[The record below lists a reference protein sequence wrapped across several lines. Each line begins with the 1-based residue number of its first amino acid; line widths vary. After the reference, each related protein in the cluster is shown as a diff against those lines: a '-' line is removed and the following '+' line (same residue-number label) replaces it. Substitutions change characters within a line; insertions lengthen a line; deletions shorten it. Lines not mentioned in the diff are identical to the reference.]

1 MIFQSL
7 SRITT
12 VAALTV
18 GLASAVAAQ
27 DEEVVLQVTLAEE
40 THSFT
45 LSDLKSM
52 PVSRFETTTIWTD
65 GTQEFEG
72 VSLEQLFETLSID
85 KGTITATAIN
95 DYAVE
100 IPMTDAV
107 EDGPIIAYHT
117 NGEEMSRRDKGPL
130 WVVYPYDSDIAY
142 QTELVYSRSIW
153 QLDRI
158 SVE

>member
-18 GLASAVAAQ
+18 SLASAVVAQ

-65 GTQEFEG
+65 GAQEFEG
-72 VSLEQLFETLSID
+72 VSLEQLFETLSINE
-85 KGTITATAIN
+85 GTITATAIN

-100 IPMTDAV
+100 IPMSDAV

>member
-1 MIFQSL
+1 M
-7 SRITT
+7 T
-12 VAALTV
+12 VPERKGDTHVFADERPGQLD
-18 GLASAVAAQ
+18 SAKIPKLRPAF
-27 DEEVVLQVTLAEE
+27 AE
-40 THSFT
+40 
-45 LSDLKSM
+45 D
-52 PVSRFETTTIWTD
+52 
-65 GTQEFEG
+65 
-72 VSLEQLFETLSID
+72 
-85 KGTITATAIN
+85 GTITATAIN

-100 IPMTDAV
+100 IPMSDAV
-107 EDGPIIAYHT
+107 EGGPIIAYHT

>member
-1 MIFQSL
+1 MIFQNL
-7 SRITT
+7 SKTITA
-12 VAALTV
+12 AALTM
-18 GLASAVAAQ
+18 GLASAAAAQ
-27 DEEVVLQVTLAEE
+27 DEEAVLNVTLAGE
-40 THSFT
+40 THNFT
-45 LSDLKSM
+45 LSDLQSM
-52 PVSRFETTTIWTD
+52 PVSSFETTTIWTD
-65 GTQEFEG
+65 GAQEFVG
-72 VSLEQLFETLSID
+72 VSLKDLFDTLNVED
-85 KGTITATAIN
+85 GTITATAIN

-100 IPMTDAV
+100 IPMSDAV